1 MYFSKII
8 NLKNTNYNSI
18 TNESLQ
24 KRSPI
29 LRNIKNYLFFSDT
42 LKDPTNPNNLYVA
55 LNNNNRLLYD
65 RNDMN
70 NLKDTRRKY
79 NLINYRSIINKRK
92 RFQVYTSEEELDTNI
107 IDNFF
112 NTMKI
117 QEKKEN
123 FFKNRKLYTFRDKN
137 LSTNSNIN
145 YYYTNPNNLKIKEKT
160 FNFSKKKNK
169 TFNEEIRFNQNAK
182 NNNITISSSVY
193 NKKFYEKISN
203 KNLNK
208 TEFPNIEIM
217 KKNFENLA
225 SKVDELSN
233 NLEKNKIN
241 IKLNEENEN
250 DIKMNKANRTTFI
263 KVKDKDK
270 AKDKDK
276 FKNKEKDKDVLI
288 NDYIYEDTNINFL
301 KNQKYFNQYLD
312 KLNTYKFKHKTINKF
327 FERKEEQIKNNP
339 DSKFNLR
346 KETERPLFR
355 KRAGYE
361 NYNQLKLFN
370 KVKEFKNRLSSNIDK
385 DIFKVFNQNI

>member
-29 LRNIKNYLFFSDT
+29 LRNIKNYLCFSDT
-42 LKDPTNPNNLYVA
+42 LKDPTKSNNLYVA
-55 LNNNNRLLYD
+55 LHDNNRLLYD

-70 NLKDTRRKY
+70 KLKDTRRKY
-79 NLINYRSIINKRK
+79 NLKNYRSIINKRRK
-92 RFQVYTSEEELDTNI
+92 FQVYTSEEELDTNI

-117 QEKKEN
+117 QEKKEK
-123 FFKNRKLYTFRDKN
+123 FLKNRKLYTFRDKN

-145 YYYTNPNNLKIKEKT
+145 YYYTNPDNLKIKEKT

-169 TFNEEIRFNQNAK
+169 TFNEDIHFVQNGK
-182 NNNITISSSVY
+182 NNKFTISSSVD

-233 NLEKNKIN
+233 NLKKIKIN
-241 IKLNEENEN
+241 IKLDEGNEN
-250 DIKMNKANRTTFI
+250 DIKMNIANRTTFI
-263 KVKDKDK
+263 KDKDKDK
-270 AKDKDK
+270 DKNKDKE
-276 FKNKEKDKDVLI
+276 KEKDKDALN

-301 KNQKYFNQYLD
+301 KNQKYFNKYLD
-312 KLNTYKFKHKTINKF
+312 KLNTYKYKHKTINKF

-339 DSKFNLR
+339 DSKLNLR

-370 KVKEFKNRLSSNIDK
+370 KVKEFKNRLRSNIDK

>member
-79 NLINYRSIINKRK
+79 NLKNYRSIINKRK

-225 SKVDELSN
+225 SKFDELSN

>member
-8 NLKNTNYNSI
+8 NLKNTNYNSA
-18 TNESLQ
+18 TNDSLK

-29 LRNIKNYLFFSDT
+29 LRNIKNYLFVSDS
-42 LKDPTNPNNLYVA
+42 LKDPTKSSNLYVE
-55 LNNNNRLLYD
+55 LHDNNKLLYD
-65 RNDMN
+65 RGDMN
-70 NLKDTRRKY
+70 KLKDSRRKY
-79 NLINYRSIINKRK
+79 NLKNYRSIINKRR

-107 IDNFF
+107 INNFF

-117 QEKKEN
+117 QAKKEN
-123 FFKNRKLYTFRDKN
+123 FFKNKKLYTYRDQN
-137 LSTNSNIN
+137 FSTNSNIN

-169 TFNEEIRFNQNAK
+169 TFNEEIPFSQSTK
-182 NNNITISSSVY
+182 NNNLITISNSVD
-193 NKKFYEKISN
+193 KEKFYEKISN
-203 KNLNK
+203 KNLNR
-208 TEFPNIEIM
+208 TEFPNIKIM

-233 NLEKNKIN
+233 NLEKIKIN
-241 IKLNEENEN
+241 IKVDEESENESK
-250 DIKMNKANRTTFI
+250 INKANKTTFI
-263 KVKDKDK
+263 KVKDKN
-270 AKDKDK
+270 KDKDK
-276 FKNKEKDKDVLI
+276 NKNTLN

-301 KNQKYFNQYLD
+301 KNQKYFNKLLD
-312 KLNTYKFKHKTINKF
+312 KLNTYKYKHKTINEF

-339 DSKFNLR
+339 DSKPNLR
-346 KETERPLFR
+346 KKSEKPLFR

-370 KVKEFKNRLSSNIDK
+370 KVKEFKNRLKSNIDK

>member
-1 MYFSKII
+1 MEI
-8 NLKNTNYNSI
+8 NLKNTNNHSI
-18 TNESLQ
+18 TNESLK

-79 NLINYRSIINKRK
+79 NLKNYRSIINKRK

-225 SKVDELSN
+225 SKFDELSN

>member
-8 NLKNTNYNSI
+8 NLKNTNYNSVV
-18 TNESLQ
+18 NDSLK

-29 LRNIKNYLFFSDT
+29 LRNIKNYLFVSDS
-42 LKDPTNPNNLYVA
+42 LKDPTKSNNLYVE
-55 LNNNNRLLYD
+55 LHDNNKILYD
-65 RNDMN
+65 RSGMN
-70 NLKDTRRKY
+70 QLKDSRRKY
-79 NLINYRSIINKRK
+79 NLKNYRSIINKRR

-107 IDNFF
+107 INNFF

-117 QEKKEN
+117 QAKKEN
-123 FFKNRKLYTFRDKN
+123 FFKNKKLYTYRDQN

-169 TFNEEIRFNQNAK
+169 TFNEEIPFSQNTK
-182 NNNITISSSVY
+182 NNNLITISNSVD

-203 KNLNK
+203 KNLNR
-208 TEFPNIEIM
+208 TEFPNIKIM

-233 NLEKNKIN
+233 NLEKIKIN
-241 IKLNEENEN
+241 IKVDEESGNEAKINEA
-250 DIKMNKANRTTFI
+250 NKTTFI
-263 KVKDKDK
+263 KDKDK
-270 AKDKDK
+270 NKDK
-276 FKNKEKDKDVLI
+276 NNEKEKDTLN

-301 KNQKYFNQYLD
+301 KNQKYFNKFLD
-312 KLNTYKFKHKTINKF
+312 KLNTYKYKHKTINEF

-339 DSKFNLR
+339 DSKLNLR
-346 KETERPLFR
+346 KESEKPLFR

-370 KVKEFKNRLSSNIDK
+370 KIKEFKNRLKSNIDK